1 MDRTTEATGA
11 SRDELPS
18 AVDVFDEIVDRL
30 EAGTPA
36 VFLDYDGVLSP
47 IVAHPDLAVMTDSMR
62 AAIAALTSTV
72 TVAVVSGRDTSDVRS
87 KVGLDGVIC
96 AGSHGF
102 DIVGPDGDQIGD
114 IERFTPFL
122 HPLEAAAG
130 TIEAEIG
137 SFPGAH
143 VERKRFAIAVHFRQA
158 DPAVEPELEAL
169 VRLVADRYP
178 QLEVTGGKKIFELRP
193 AVEWDKGRALE
204 WLVRELGLTG
214 TGVVPI
220 YLGDDVTDEDAFRV
234 IRDSGIGIVVG
245 VDGPPTLARY
255 HLEDTEAVETF
266 LTRLHRRMVS

>member
-1 MDRTTEATGA
+1 MDRTTEAAGTR
-11 SRDELPS
+11 RDELPS
-18 AVDVFDEIVDRL
+18 AIDDFDEIANRL
-30 EAGTPA
+30 RTGTPA

-47 IVAHPDLAVMTDSMR
+47 IVAHPDLAVMTESMR
-62 AAIAALTSTV
+62 TAIAALTSAV

-87 KVGLDGVIC
+87 KVDLEGVIC

-102 DIVGPDGDQIGD
+102 DIVGPDGHQIGD
-114 IERFTPFL
+114 IERFAPFL

-137 SFPGAH
+137 SFTGAH

-158 DPAVEPELEAL
+158 GPAVEPALEAL
-169 VRLVADRYP
+169 VRRVAGRYP
-178 QLEVTGGKKIFELRP
+178 QLKVTGGKKIFELRP

-204 WLVRELGLTG
+204 WLVHELGLTG
-214 TGVVPI
+214 TGVVPV

-245 VDGPPTLARY
+245 VEGPPTLARY

-266 LTRLHRRMVS
+266 LTHLHRRMVS